1 MCSSYPR
8 NQHKRDRLIKGKNA
22 LGQRQLCRDRQ
33 KCSTYPRYR
42 DNEVRLYVINMDKSK
57 GCKLKLVP
65 NNKRKCDAIYKYL
78 FLDITM
84 VISNPI
90 RIRVNPTVTPA
101 AIPIK
106 NKTDCSQLLYYLI
119 IKSHLVIPLDPTA
132 LICTNQF
139 RSLGL
144 LILYIYK
151 KK

>member
-1 MCSSYPR
+1 MPNPYYFCSSYPR
-8 NQHKRDRLIKGKNA
+8 NRHKRDRLIKGKNA

-33 KCSTYPRYR
+33 KCLTYPRYR
-42 DNEVRLYVINMDKSK
+42 DEVRLYVINMGKSK

-106 NKTDCSQLLYYLI
+106 
-119 IKSHLVIPLDPTA
+119 KSDRFLTTVILF
-132 LICTNQF
+132 N
-139 RSLGL
+139 
-144 LILYIYK
+144 Y
-151 KK
+151 

>member
-1 MCSSYPR
+1 MFVSELWKHGAWLMRVNLRYFNFYGLIVLLELSE
-8 NQHKRDRLIKGKNA
+8 NSTQKRWTYQRWKCIRLTAILQGPTKM
-22 LGQRQLCRDRQ
+22 LDLSEISRQR
-33 KCSTYPRYR
+33 
-42 DNEVRLYVINMDKSK
+42 VRLYVINMDKSK

-78 FLDITM
+78 FLDNTM

-119 IKSHLVIPLDPTA
+119 I
-132 LICTNQF
+132 
-139 RSLGL
+139 
-144 LILYIYK
+144 
-151 KK
+151 

>member
-1 MCSSYPR
+1 MLDLSEISR
-8 NQHKRDRLIKGKNA
+8 
-22 LGQRQLCRDRQ
+22 QR
-33 KCSTYPRYR
+33 
-42 DNEVRLYVINMDKSK
+42 VRLYVINMDKSK

-78 FLDITM
+78 FLDNTM

-119 IKSHLVIPLDPTA
+119 I
-132 LICTNQF
+132 
-139 RSLGL
+139 
-144 LILYIYK
+144 
-151 KK
+151 

>member
-1 MCSSYPR
+1 M
-8 NQHKRDRLIKGKNA
+8 N
-22 LGQRQLCRDRQ
+22 
-33 KCSTYPRYR
+33 
-42 DNEVRLYVINMDKSK
+42 KSK

-65 NNKRKCDAIYKYL
+65 SNMRKCDAIYKYL

-106 NKTDCSQLLYYLI
+106 NQTDFSQLLYYLI
-119 IKSHLVIPLDPTA
+119 IKAHLVIPLDPTV
-132 LICTNQF
+132 LIYINQF

-144 LILYIYK
+144 NISLEMPVPRQGHYGLHSFPVVD
-151 KK
+151 